1 MSGSGGAG
9 SQNSKIDRNDVTC
22 PVCLD
27 FFNNP
32 HYVCAN
38 HHSLCLACY
47 KGFVSSS
54 GPREAKCPLCKEN
67 LRRPVENSQLR
78 ILVAAAKAAPKDVT
92 GQTNSQKPPCEALEN
107 GAQQRPC
114 GKPSMRFCEHCDRNL
129 CGLHYSDDRLLFQAE
144 FESLMAAASKAARL
158 AKTKAKLLSD
168 WNEFY
173 GERLQQLENLCKLVE
188 SELAPKF
195 SEADIT
201 AHTDALKTALDFDDI
216 QAAAAA
222 SKKLG
227 PAADS
232 AKYEDAAAVAAAVPA
247 AHETTRLQSDFASVT
262 EEMMQLYIRAARTK
276 TYNLNIVSVK
286 FQKEILPSDATNCSV
301 GFKMNSD
308 WNWNDSPKVELSNSS
323 KCKRSGDEIEIQF
336 NYMTTFNYSFQKL
349 PDKELHV
356 AIRLCCSDSS
366 PLKVPFCNTVINLG
380 EHFAQGDIK
389 DKTFKLEQDKQTFG
403 SIKLSTNIPSV
414 ARTVLAQNSAVREVA
429 HFSTGSAGVQA
440 SLNEG

>member
-1 MSGSGGAG
+1 MSGSSGAG

-67 LRRPVENSQLR
+67 LRRPVENYQLR
-78 ILVAAAKAAPKDVT
+78 ILVAAAKAAPKDLT

-144 FESLMAAASKAARL
+144 FESLITAASKAARL

-168 WNEFY
+168 WKDFY
-173 GERLQQLENLCKLVE
+173 GERLKQLESLCKVVE

-201 AHTDALKTALDFDDI
+201 GQIDALKTALDFDDI

-232 AKYEDAAAVAAAVPA
+232 ANMKMRQRWQ
-247 AHETTRLQSDFASVT
+247 RLCQ
-262 EEMMQLYIRAARTK
+262 QLMKRQGCNPTLLA
-276 TYNLNIVSVK
+276 VK

-308 WNWNDSPKVELSNSS
+308 WNWNYSAKVELSNSN
-323 KCKRSGDEIEIQF
+323 KCKRSGDELEIQF
-336 NYMTTFNYSFQKL
+336 NYMATFNYSFQKL

>member
-78 ILVAAAKAAPKDVT
+78 ILVAAAKAAPKDLT

-168 WNEFY
+168 WKDFY
-173 GERLQQLENLCKLVE
+173 GERLK
-188 SELAPKF
+188 A
-195 SEADIT
+195 ADIT
-201 AHTDALKTALDFDDI
+201 AQIDALKTALDFDDI

-276 TYNLNIVSVK
+276 TCNLNIVSNCR
-286 FQKEILPSDATNCSV
+286 IL
-301 GFKMNSD
+301 
-308 WNWNDSPKVELSNSS
+308 S

-336 NYMTTFNYSFQKL
+336 NYMATFNYSFQKL